1 MPGVGTIGRIETVEE
16 VLEHKVA
23 KELESKSP
31 HADHLINELHHG
43 GFAHFIKHNDEEFNL
58 ALAHTLHYHR
68 DDKFVVFTGDSGIG
82 TIKLG
87 RGENKKV
94 RLHQIIEIPENE
106 KKIVNKLNSS
116 DGDGERIF
124 HQIKDGMVLSTVDEP
139 DLGEDRRA
147 GLLVPYFRGASTDL
161 NTTLAIALVA
171 MISVQFWG
179 IKALGFR
186 SYAGKFF
193 INPIKAS
200 PVDTFVGL
208 LEFIGEFIK
217 IISFTFRLFGNMFA
231 GEILLIAMGFLL
243 PLVGIIPFL
252 GLELFVGVIQAI
264 IFSVLT
270 LIFGSL
276 AIMSHGHDDHDQTEE
291 AHH

>member
-1 MPGVGTIGRIETVEE
+1 LIE
-16 VLEHKVA
+16 
-23 KELESKSP
+23 
-31 HADHLINELHHG
+31 ELHHD
-43 GFAHFIKHNDEEFNL
+43 GFSHFMEHRNQELNR
-58 ALAHTLHYHR
+58 ALAHTLHDHR
-68 DDKFVVFTGDSGIG
+68 DDKFVVFTGNSGIG

-94 RLHQIIEIPENE
+94 HLYQIVEIADDE
-106 KKIVNKLNSS
+106 KNILNKLNSS
-116 DGDGERIF
+116 DGQYAKKLF
-124 HQIKDGMVLSTVDEP
+124 HQIEEGMVLQSVDEP
-139 DLGEDRRA
+139 DLGKDRRA

-200 PVDTFVGL
+200 PVDTFVGA

-243 PLVGIIPFL
+243 PLIGIIPFL

-276 AIMSHGHDDHDQTEE
+276 AIMSHGHDDHEQTEE
-291 AHH
+291 AQH